1 MRGFILSLS
10 QWLDQIHQGDCLELM
25 QQLPDESVDQV
36 VTSPPYNLLNSTGNG
51 SRCWD
56 GYDGHSDDMPH
67 HAYVEWQRL
76 CLAQMLRLLKPDGAI
91 FYNHMHRVQG
101 GLIVRH
107 DDILQDFPLRQV
119 IIWHRSGGT
128 NFNPGYFLPDYEVVY
143 LIAKPKFR
151 LLDGHTDGSVWRI
164 HQETCS
170 WIPDIPTFPV
180 DLPRRA
186 IRATS
191 AQVVL
196 DPFMGS
202 GTTAVAAVL
211 EGRRYIG
218 FENSARYCEVARERV
233 ASIDPDNGTP
243 SMPLPTPPSFD
254 PSDLPARG
262 SARAVFQ
269 YIRDAVTSNGWQPTV
284 IKQSTISDSIGVDQ
298 RTVER
303 SVKSLKSCAAI
314 RVVNHGR
321 WSSYEI
327 ISPPRTVGTDAENP
341 PRTVGTDAEN
351 PPRTVGTDA
360 ENPPRTV
367 GTDAE
372 NPPRTVGTDAENP
385 PRTVGTDAEN
395 PPRTVGTD
403 AENPPRTVP
412 TSPLATLGRA
422 PGPGPGSTHG
432 NSEDSENGVNDPGPG
447 PGEPLCPAGHKTSA
461 MWEHK
466 DDRVFWCLVA
476 NCSWIGS
483 ERLGDIIPPGQTP
496 IKHNDLATA
505 YHEKQYR
512 PRKWAR
518 RYHGIQQQ
526 AA

>member
-1 MRGFILSLS
+1 
-10 QWLDQIHQGDCLELM
+10 M
-25 QQLPDESVDQV
+25 QQLPDESVDLV

-76 CLAQMLRLLKPDGAI
+76 CLAQMLRVLKPDGAI

-128 NFNPGYFLPDYEVVY
+128 NFNPGYFLPDYEVIY
-143 LIAKPKFR
+143 LITKPKFR

-170 WIPDIPTFPV
+170 WITEIPTFPV

-262 SARAVFQ
+262 SARAVFD
-269 YIRDAVTSNGWQPTV
+269 YIKNAVGNNHWRPTV
-284 IKQSTISDSIGVDQ
+284 IHQCDIAVFLKVH
-298 RTVER
+298 RNTVVRAVE
-303 SVKSLKSCAAI
+303 VLKALGA
-314 RVVNHGR
+314 VQVADHGR
-321 WSSYEI
+321 STSYAL
-327 ISPPRTVGTDAENP
+327 AENP
-341 PRTVGTDAEN
+341 PRTGATSAEN
-351 PPRTVGTDA
+351 PPRTGA
-360 ENPPRTV
+360 
-367 GTDAE
+367 
-372 NPPRTVGTDAENP
+372 
-385 PRTVGTDAEN
+385 
-395 PPRTVGTD
+395 
-403 AENPPRTVP
+403 
-412 TSPLATLGRA
+412 TSALATLARA
-422 PGPGPGSTHG
+422 PGPGPGSSQG
-432 NSEDSENGVNDPGPG
+432 NSQESMSRVN
-447 PGEPLCPAGHKTSA
+447 
-461 MWEHK
+461 
-466 DDRVFWCLVA
+466 
-476 NCSWIGS
+476 
-483 ERLGDIIPPGQTP
+483 
-496 IKHNDLATA
+496 
-505 YHEKQYR
+505 
-512 PRKWAR
+512 
-518 RYHGIQQQ
+518 
-526 AA
+526 